1 MTYVAHGITTRA
13 DLPVPEWLFIWASAM
28 VLVVSF
34 IALASLW
41 PKPRLQ
47 EEGWRPLPRGFGRA
61 VTSRPVEIACG
72 AFGVFLLFV
81 VVYSG
86 FRGVQAAQANFSLT
100 FVYVIFWLG
109 LVPLSVAFGDVYRA
123 FNPWRAIGRAVGW
136 LAKLPV
142 RGEMPKPLEYPE
154 KLGHW
159 PAAAG
164 LFCFAALELVSA
176 NHAQPDTVAVAT
188 LVYSAAMF
196 VAMALYGVEAWCDR
210 GDAFSVYFNLFSRLS
225 VFERRGREIGL
236 RKFMS
241 GLPQL
246 RAVPGTVAV
255 LSVMIGSI
263 TFDGAA
269 EATIWT
275 GTAPDIA
282 KFFREDLGVPP
293 VHALELAF
301 LIGLILGV
309 SLVYTL
315 FWAGT
320 VGAKGVGGGYSAL
333 DLRRAFVHSL
343 VPIALAYV
351 SAHYFTLLLF
361 QGQAIVFL
369 ASDPLGHGSNIFGT
383 AHRAIDYS
391 LIGSAATWYFQVA
404 FVVTGHVMGLMLA
417 HDRALKMYDTPRKAM
432 LSQCWMLLV
441 MVGFTYLALWLLSQ
455 ANA

>member
-1 MTYVAHGITTRA
+1 LTYVAHGITTRA
-13 DLPVPEWLFIWASAM
+13 DLPVPDWLFIWASAM

-47 EEGWRPLPRGFGRA
+47 EEAWRSHFRGFGR
-61 VTSRPVEIACG
+61 VLTSRPVEIACG
-72 AFGVFLLFV
+72 AIGAFLLVV

-86 FRGVQAAQANFSLT
+86 FRGVQAAQANFAPT

-109 LVPLSVAFGDVYRA
+109 LVPVSVVFGDVYRA
-123 FNPWRAIGRAVGW
+123 FNPWRAIGRGIGW

-142 RGEMPKPLEYPE
+142 RGEVPKPLEYPE
-154 KLGHW
+154 RLGHW
-159 PAAAG
+159 PAAIG

-176 NHAQPDTVAVAT
+176 DHAQPDTIAVAT
-188 LVYSAAMF
+188 LVYSAATF
-196 VAMALYGVEAWCDR
+196 VAMALYGVEAWCER

-225 VFERRGREIGL
+225 VFERRGREIGVRRFL
-236 RKFMS
+236 S
-241 GLPQL
+241 GLAAL
-246 RAVPGTVAV
+246 RALPGTTMV
-255 LSVMIGSI
+255 LAVMIGSV

-269 EATIWT
+269 EATVWT

-282 KFFREDLGVPP
+282 KFFRDLGVAP

-309 SLVYTL
+309 ALVYAL

-320 VGAKGVGGGYSAL
+320 LGARSVGGGFTAGQ
-333 DLRRAFVHSL
+333 LRRAFVHSL

-361 QGQAIVFL
+361 QGQAIFFL
-369 ASDPLGHGSNIFGT
+369 ASDPLGHGANLFGT
-383 AHRAIDYS
+383 ADRAIDYS

-417 HDRALKMYDTPRKAM
+417 HDRALAMYERPRQAV
-432 LSQCWMLLV
+432 LSQCWMLVV
-441 MVGFTYLALWLLSQ
+441 MVLFTYLALWLLSQ